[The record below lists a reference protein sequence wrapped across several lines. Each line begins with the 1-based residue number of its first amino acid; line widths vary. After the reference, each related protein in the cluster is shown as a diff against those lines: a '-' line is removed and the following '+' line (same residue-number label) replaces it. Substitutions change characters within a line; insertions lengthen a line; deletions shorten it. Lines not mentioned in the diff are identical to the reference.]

1 MADITIYGIKNCNT
15 MKKAFTWFDDN
26 GIAYDFHDY
35 KKKGA
40 DMTVI
45 EQAVTE
51 HGWEKVI
58 NRKGMTWRQLPDDVK
73 NDMDEAAALELVNQ
87 KTSVIKR
94 PLITYRGKIILGFD
108 ETQYTDTFL

>member
-1 MADITIYGIKNCNT
+1 
-15 MKKAFTWFDDN
+15 MKKAFDWLDEN
-26 GIAYDFHDY
+26 GVAYDFHDY
-35 KKKGA
+35 KKQGA
-40 DMTVI
+40 DVEI
-45 EQAVTE
+45 LRQAMGE
-51 HGWEKVI
+51 HGRETVI

-73 NDMDEAAALELVNQ
+73 NDMDEAAALELANQ